1 MGGAV
6 GCLMWMCVLYFSA
19 IDLSLYFYAYIFS

>member
-6 GCLMWMCVLYFSA
+6 GCLMWMCVFYISA